1 MITLTFPDG
10 AQRQY
15 APGTTGREIVE
26 GIAKSLAKRT
36 VAMALDG
43 TVTDLADPITQ
54 DAKIEFLNREDP
66 RALELIRHDCAHVLA
81 EAVQEL
87 FPGTQVTIGPVIE
100 NGFYYDFARDEPFTP
115 EDFPAIEA
123 KMREI
128 ISRDKP
134 FTKEVWSRE
143 KAKQVF
149 AEKGEAYKVELVDAI
164 PEGQDLK
171 IYFQGDW
178 FDLCRGPHMTST
190 GKIGNAFKLM
200 KVAGAYWRGDSK
212 NAMLTRIYATAWT
225 SQEDLDAYLRQLEEA
240 EKRDHRRLGRE
251 MDLFHFQEEGPG
263 VVFWHPKGWTVFQEL
278 ISYMRRRLK
287 GEYQEVNAP
296 QILDKSLWET
306 SGHWGWYRENMFA
319 TQTEDDRIFAI
330 KPMNCPGHVQIF
342 KHGLKSYRDLPLRLA
357 EFGNVHRYEPS
368 GALHGLMR
376 VRGFT
381 QDDAHIFCTEE
392 QLADE
397 CLKINDLILSTYA
410 DFGFEEI
417 VVKLSTRPEKRVGTD
432 EMWDHAEDVMTRV
445 LKQIEEQSGGRIKTA
460 INPGEGAFY
469 GPKFEYVLRD
479 AIGRDWQCGTTQVD
493 FNLPERFG
501 AFYVDQDGQKKTPVM
516 VHRAICGSM
525 ERFTGIL
532 IEHFAGHFPLWLAP
546 TQVVVATITSEGDEY
561 AMEVVRAAQAAGL
574 RVEADLRNEKINYKV
589 REHSLVKVPVLLVV
603 GRKEAAERTVSIRR
617 LGSPDQKTM
626 SLDEALKALVEEAIT
641 PDLRRAAKAVSVPE
655 GHATLDGHHVVERT
669 VA

>member
-15 APGTTGREIVE
+15 ESGITGREIVE

-43 TVTDLADPITQ
+43 TVADLADPITN

-66 RALELIRHDCAHVLA
+66 RALELIRHDAAHVLA

-100 NGFYYDFARDEPFTP
+100 NGFYYDFARNEPFTP

-128 ISRDKP
+128 IARDKP
-134 FTKEVWSRE
+134 FTKEVWSRD
-143 KAKQVF
+143 KARQVF
-149 AEKGEAYKVELVDAI
+149 KEKGETYKVELVDAI
-164 PEGQDLK
+164 PAGQDLK
-171 IYFQGDW
+171 IYSQGDW

-200 KVAGAYWRGDSK
+200 KVAGAYWRGDSN
-212 NAMLTRIYATAWT
+212 NAMLTRIYATAWA
-225 SQEDLDAYLRQLEEA
+225 SQEDLDNYIRQLEEA

-287 GEYQEVNAP
+287 GTYQEVNAP
-296 QILDKSLWET
+296 QILDKALWET

-319 TQTEDDRIFAI
+319 TQTEDDRVFAI

-381 QDDAHIFCTEE
+381 QDDAHIFCTED
-392 QLADE
+392 QLAAE

-410 DFGFEEI
+410 DFGFDEI

-445 LKQIEEQSGGRIKTA
+445 LKQIEDQSGGRIKTA

-501 AFYVDQDGQKKTPVM
+501 AFYVDADGQKKTPVM

-546 TQVVVATITSEGDEY
+546 VQAVVATITSEGDEY
-561 AMEVVRAAQAAGL
+561 AMEVVRAADAAGL

-617 LGSPDQKTM
+617 LGSPNQQTM
-626 SLDEALKALVEEAIT
+626 TLDEALKALAAEAVT
-641 PDLRRAAKAVSVPE
+641 PDRRRAARAVSEPE
-655 GHATLDGHHVVERT
+655 GHVTLDGHHVVERT
-669 VA
+669 IA